1 MATRVTTGR
10 LLEGLPEV
18 TRRLD
23 EVAAAAGDL
32 SPVWGELAR
41 LWAARM
47 DTVFDSNGLGRW
59 QPRAAATIRNSQ
71 SPLVDQ
77 GIMREGLTSLK
88 PRYDDKQM
96 VAFGPKKY
104 DRRVMSP
111 AVLHSVGTQRMPK
124 RVVVPPLRAAEKRA
138 WIGLIERHM
147 IKAAS

>member
-10 LLEGLPEV
+10 LLSGLPEV
-18 TRRLD
+18 ARRLD

-41 LWAARM
+41 LWTSRM

-59 QPRAAATIRNSQ
+59 APRSLAAIESSQ

-77 GIMREGLTSLK
+77 GVMRAGLTSRT

-96 VAFGPKKY
+96 LAFGPKKY

-111 AVLHSVGTQRMPK
+111 AVLHTVGTERMPK

-147 IKAAS
+147 IKAVS